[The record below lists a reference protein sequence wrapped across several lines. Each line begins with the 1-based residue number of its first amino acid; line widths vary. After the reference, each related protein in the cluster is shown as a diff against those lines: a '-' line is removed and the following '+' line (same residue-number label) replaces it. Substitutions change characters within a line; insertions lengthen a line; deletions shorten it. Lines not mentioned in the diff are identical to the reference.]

1 MRKIIILP
9 LLAILGVSLVN
20 SINAV
25 ELENPLG
32 NTKTI
37 WDVIDKLSG
46 ITAKIVGGAAVLMIV
61 ISAFYF
67 LTAGGKPERLE
78 TAKNIFIYAIIGLL
92 VAGLSTVIITMI
104 KSTL

>member
-20 SINAV
+20 SINAAI
-25 ELENPLG
+25 LENPLQG
-32 NTKTI
+32 ANTI
-37 WDVIDKLSG
+37 WDVITKLSG
-46 ITAKIVGGAAVLMIV
+46 IALSIVGGASVLMIV

-67 LTAGGKPERLE
+67 LTAGGKPERIE
-78 TAKNIFIYAIIGLL
+78 TAKSIIIYAIIGLL
-92 VAGLSTVIITMI
+92 IAGLSQAIITMI